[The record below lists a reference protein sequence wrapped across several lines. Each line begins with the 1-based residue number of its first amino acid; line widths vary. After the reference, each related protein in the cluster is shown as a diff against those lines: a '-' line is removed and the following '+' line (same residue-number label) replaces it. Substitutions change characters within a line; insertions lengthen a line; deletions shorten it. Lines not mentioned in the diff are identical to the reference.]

1 MTKLLAGIAEE
12 ISANCKNMSLFPTGD
27 SLLSQTVAEML
38 VLSTKG
44 GNIKLC

>member
-1 MTKLLAGIAEE
+1 MTKLLVGITEE

-38 VLSTKG
+38 VLGTKG